1 MLARGDGKVLVLLPY
16 SYAQKVVPNSSKQ
29 QRGKR
34 NLSFISSADMVSTD
48 NINLHRFHC
57 TFFVFLCFF
66 DICTILFVYFSSAS
80 YCFHEEHSFIYLF
93 IYFSSHIFS
102 HLFPLSQ
109 RILQRF
115 DEEGMLYLVP
125 QGADDDWY
133 WIYATV
139 TDGREKTAYVVRMYA
154 FCLFCICV
162 LCT

>member
-1 MLARGDGKVLVLLPY
+1 MKDFFFLSVVLNYLVRL
-16 SYAQKVVPNSSKQ
+16 SVRTNMGVVPE
-29 QRGKR
+29 
-34 NLSFISSADMVSTD
+34 L
-48 NINLHRFHC
+48 FHLPL
-57 TFFVFLCFF
+57 T
-66 DICTILFVYFSSAS
+66 
-80 YCFHEEHSFIYLF
+80 SFIYSLLV
-93 IYFSSHIFS
+93 SSLI
-102 HLFPLSQ
+102 HLLSLSQ

-154 FCLFCICV
+154 FCLICMCV

>member
-1 MLARGDGKVLVLLPY
+1 MEKFSYY
-16 SYAQKVVPNSSKQ
+16 SHIRTHRKSYQIVQNNREEKEIFH
-29 QRGKR
+29 
-34 NLSFISSADMVSTD
+34 LSHLRIWWVSGI
-48 NINLHRFHC
+48 NINLHRFHSTLFC
-57 TFFVFLCFF
+57 FLCFF

-154 FCLFCICV
+154 FCLFCMCV